1 MSEKGLVYFKDGEV
15 VAEKGEVKV
24 YKMNGELF
32 LEIGPGHTLWA
43 LQSELSDYI
52 EQLGDLPRGDVL
64 EIGLGLGVASRYL
77 LTFDRVDRLTTIE
90 ANENVIKVYEMI
102 RDRLYDERDLQVIGD
117 KQHIILNTD
126 GLIYLYSTKFRYDFI
141 FLDFYDRIDEE
152 TLPIIKDMVAG
163 CKRVLRPGGK
173 IVGWLDPHT
182 PGKFESEF
190 MEIFLKESINNT

>member
-1 MSEKGLVYFKDGEV
+1 MSENGLIYFQDGEV
-15 VAEKGEVKV
+15 VAESGDAKV
-24 YKMNGELF
+24 YQMNDELF

-77 LTFDRVDRLTTIE
+77 LTFDRVSRLTTIE
-90 ANENVIKVYEMI
+90 VNENVIEVYKMI

-152 TLPIIKDMVAG
+152 TLPIIKDMVVG
-163 CKRVLRPGGK
+163 CKRVLKPGGK

-182 PGKFESEF
+182 PGEFESEF
-190 MEIFLKESINNT
+190 MEIFSKGGVNNA

>member
-1 MSEKGLVYFKDGEV
+1 MTEKGLIYFKDGEV
-15 VAEKGEVKV
+15 VAESGDAKV
-24 YKMNGELF
+24 YQMNDELF

-52 EQLGDLPRGDVL
+52 EQLSDLPRGDVL

-77 LTFDRVDRLTTIE
+77 LTFNKVKRVTTVEVNKDVIE
-90 ANENVIKVYEMI
+90 VQKMI
-102 RDRLYDERDLQVIGD
+102 RDLLYTEEDLQVIGD

-126 GLIYLYSTKFRYDFI
+126 GLIYLYSTKYRYDFI

-163 CKRVLRPGGK
+163 CRRVLKPGGK

-182 PGKFESEF
+182 PGEFESEF
-190 MEIFLKESINNT
+190 IELFSKEA